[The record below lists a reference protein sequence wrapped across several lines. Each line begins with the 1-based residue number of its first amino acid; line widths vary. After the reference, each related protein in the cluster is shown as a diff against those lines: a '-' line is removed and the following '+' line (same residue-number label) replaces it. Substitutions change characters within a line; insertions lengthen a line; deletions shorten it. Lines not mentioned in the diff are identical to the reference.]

1 MPKNQVLSEQV
12 PNYAERKS
20 RIEAEPLPESVGAL
34 LDDATAEV
42 SEQLAVDCFESG
54 HSLTYRELR
63 EEVNRLANGMRVL
76 GIRKGTHVGAML
88 PNIIEFPITWL
99 ALARIGAVMVPLN
112 IAYTPREFAYVVD
125 KAGMDWLVIHES
137 CLSVLNDAADSRT
150 LVTAERVITVGE
162 PRPGYRFW
170 NTLSDGRPA
179 DFVESEPVGLDDL
192 LNIQFTSGTTGFP
205 KGVMLTQ
212 GYWLVG
218 GKQNAFRD
226 GRVYKR
232 ILASTPFFYMDPQ
245 WQLLMT
251 LYQRGT
257 LYVAERQ
264 SGSRYMQWI
273 RKYRINFGLL
283 PEVVVKQPPSPKDAE
298 NEIVKVNVYG
308 ISKDLHH
315 EIEDRFNLVAR
326 EAFGMTEI
334 GTGLFMP
341 IEATDM
347 VGSGSCGVAAP
358 FREARIVNLEG
369 NPVPDGETGE
379 LQIRGRYI
387 LNGYYNDPEAT
398 QAAFAGEWFR
408 TGDLFRRDENGFY
421 TIVGRVKDMIR
432 RAGENISARE
442 VESVIA
448 AMPEVI
454 EAAAV
459 PVKDG
464 MRGEE
469 VKAYIVLQQGVDLCQ
484 ATLAQIIA
492 HCSNDLAPFKVPRYY
507 EFRQMLPKTASGK
520 TAKLQLISEKPDLR
534 QGSFDRISGTWI

>member
-1 MPKNQVLSEQV
+1 
-12 PNYAERKS
+12 
-20 RIEAEPLPESVGAL
+20 
-34 LDDATAEV
+34 
-42 SEQLAVDCFESG
+42 
-54 HSLTYRELR
+54 
-63 EEVNRLANGMRVL
+63 
-76 GIRKGTHVGAML
+76 
-88 PNIIEFPITWL
+88 
-99 ALARIGAVMVPLN
+99 
-112 IAYTPREFAYVVD
+112 
-125 KAGMDWLVIHES
+125 
-137 CLSVLNDAADSRT
+137 
-150 LVTAERVITVGE
+150 
-162 PRPGYRFW
+162 
-170 NTLSDGRPA
+170 
-179 DFVESEPVGLDDL
+179 
-192 LNIQFTSGTTGFP
+192 
-205 KGVMLTQ
+205 
-212 GYWLVG
+212 
-218 GKQNAFRD
+218 
-226 GRVYKR
+226 
-232 ILASTPFFYMDPQ
+232 
-245 WQLLMT
+245 
-251 LYQRGT
+251 
-257 LYVAERQ
+257 
-264 SGSRYMQWI
+264 
-273 RKYRINFGLL
+273 
-283 PEVVVKQPPSPKDAE
+283 
-298 NEIVKVNVYG
+298 VNVYG

-408 TGDLFRRDENGFY
+408 TGDLFRRDENDFY

-534 QGSFDRISGTWI
+534 QGSFDRISGTWM